1 MTNRID
7 HCNFILFCNTKM
19 SKWAYQNRVCYL
31 CFREHGFP
39 SGFWVSCN
47 MMEGASSN
55 PPPLHMLKSHKY
67 MKVNTELAGCPC
79 ICWHRKPKLMW
90 LSSSRSL
97 QLKANVCV
105 LAAVVVV
112 YKSLEFSNRKKS
124 KLKLNFHFFANY
136 FTLESALSWSMSLST
151 IHTKFYCN
159 LILWTGLCTSGNAFL
174 AFF

>member
-1 MTNRID
+1 
-7 HCNFILFCNTKM
+7 M
-19 SKWAYQNRVCYL
+19 SKWAYQNLVCYL
-31 CFREHGFP
+31 CFSEHGFP

-105 LAAVVVV
+105 LAAVVNA
-112 YKSLEFSNRKKS
+112 YKSLAFSNRKKT

-136 FTLESALSWSMSLST
+136 FTLESQLLADQCHYQPFTLNFT
-151 IHTKFYCN
+151 IIWHCGQGCVPQEMHFW
-159 LILWTGLCTSGNAFL
+159 LFL
-174 AFF
+174 VAH